1 MPRTDARTAPRPAPV
16 RRARRS
22 LAHVGGAI
30 ETRGESGHAA
40 VLARALA
47 VLPAAPTSREA
58 ELDARP
64 HIHGFHPYPARLHPA
79 TAAHLVGALSPE
91 GGVVLDPFC
100 GSGTVLVEARIAKR
114 EAWGFDLNPVA
125 VALSKLKTRSFR
137 ATEREAVLAASERAC
152 AVATERRL
160 AKLGASRRYPREDV
174 AHYDPHVLLE
184 LDGLRAGI
192 ERLTPSVATRVVQL
206 VLSSIL
212 TKLSRRD
219 GDTGAGLR
227 TTRLAAGYPTRL
239 FMNKAK
245 ELVGFLELTAQ
256 LYRGAPSAHVMRA
269 DARSLRGAPDDG
281 VDLVVSSP
289 PYPGVYDYVEH
300 HRARMRWLGM
310 DPDPLDA
317 GEIGAR
323 RALTSM
329 TPREAARVF
338 EADMARLFG
347 ACRRV
352 LRAGGQVALI
362 VADGA
367 SSDVPLLA
375 DELCE
380 RAAETAGLT
389 LTAAASQERPH
400 FHGAS
405 RGAFRSRPR
414 REHALLFR

>member
-137 ATEREAVLAASERAC
+137 ATEREAVLAAAERAC

-192 ERLTPSVATRVVQL
+192 ERLTPS
-206 VLSSIL
+206 
-212 TKLSRRD
+212 
-219 GDTGAGLR
+219 
-227 TTRLAAGYPTRL
+227 
-239 FMNKAK
+239 
-245 ELVGFLELTAQ
+245 
-256 LYRGAPSAHVMRA
+256 
-269 DARSLRGAPDDG
+269 
-281 VDLVVSSP
+281 
-289 PYPGVYDYVEH
+289 
-300 HRARMRWLGM
+300 
-310 DPDPLDA
+310 
-317 GEIGAR
+317 
-323 RALTSM
+323 
-329 TPREAARVF
+329 
-338 EADMARLFG
+338 
-347 ACRRV
+347 
-352 LRAGGQVALI
+352 
-362 VADGA
+362 
-367 SSDVPLLA
+367 
-375 DELCE
+375 
-380 RAAETAGLT
+380 
-389 LTAAASQERPH
+389 
-400 FHGAS
+400 
-405 RGAFRSRPR
+405 
-414 REHALLFR
+414 